1 MDRLL
6 KKVPT
11 LTKLDLVHGHK
22 GLKWSKRTAKALAAG
37 IAGNTRL
44 RDLALDCSMFD
55 QEQEHQIII
64 ALRSNTALTVLCLPG
79 ISEHGATHLAPALE
93 HNQIVSLS
101 FYSEWKTD
109 KDDTFITDGDNLY
122 ETGTGAGSIGDAG
135 AEALGRYLAR
145 CSSLTELHLQG
156 NVLNFAGAR
165 HLSDALKFN
174 TSLKTLVLSSN
185 VSSDLCR
192 SDGWGLNTTLIQ
204 LSLDER
210 CVEGI
215 ADCLGSNTS
224 LTELRL
230 NGLTIL
236 EGARDLLVQA
246 LSLNT
251 TVIQLSLGDVRGC
264 SDVELDEIGYWG
276 SKEPHAMGGG
286 ENPRTWFALAQVP
299 TRHPKP
305 ETLPQTPNP
314 KPQTPNPNS

>member
-1 MDRLL
+1 M
-6 KKVPT
+6 
-11 LTKLDLVHGHK
+11 
-22 GLKWSKRTAKALAAG
+22 
-37 IAGNTRL
+37 
-44 RDLALDCSMFD
+44 
-55 QEQEHQIII
+55 
-64 ALRSNTALTVLCLPG
+64 
-79 ISEHGATHLAPALE
+79 
-93 HNQIVSLS
+93 SLS

-185 VSSDLCR
+185 VSS
-192 SDGWGLNTTLIQ
+192 N
-204 LSLDER
+204 LDFWEPYATVDDR

-251 TVIQLSLGDVRGC
+251 TLIQLSLGDVRNEM
-264 SDVELDEIGYWG
+264 DEELDEIGYWG
-276 SKEPHAMGGG
+276 
-286 ENPRTWFALAQVP
+286 
-299 TRHPKP
+299 
-305 ETLPQTPNP
+305 
-314 KPQTPNPNS
+314 